1 MTKSYLRRRLMA
13 ITLLPSALI
22 SVVLIAYFTITA
34 LNTLE
39 QEIRRNGMATV
50 RYLAPVSEYEIL
62 AGHEKAL
69 QALTQAVLRETSAK
83 AAVLVN
89 SRGRLLAASGRTSLS
104 SDTLQHIP
112 AEPAVIAE
120 TDAWIAFGAPVW
132 RSLEEVDPLFEVD
145 GQEPKPEALGSV
157 FVEFD
162 KGELLRQE
170 RMLIGEALLFLFF
183 ALLVLGYLA
192 ERVARDLVAPVR
204 RLVDAVEQVTHGQ
217 FQTRVANDTAGEIGI
232 LEQGFNVMASH
243 IEEAHRS
250 MVTRIEEATAHLAYQ
265 ARHDDLTGLIKRREF
280 EERLNK
286 ALFGVKTTGEAYC
299 VMLIA
304 LDRVKQISDACG
316 YQAADELLRQV
327 ALLLEEQASGEEL
340 IARVGTNEFGVLIH
354 DGIPRASKLA
364 EAICALVEQF
374 RFVWGEKVFSIEIS
388 IGICAI
394 PSDVQDVAAILA
406 IVDAACHEAHIS
418 GRNCIVEKRSEYQG
432 ESASDGQWA
441 SLIEQGL
448 AGQALTIEA
457 LPLMPINSQL
467 ARMHHVEINASFYLS
482 GHSPI
487 TFAAL
492 LDAAERYGLASV
504 IDQRLLDAAIEALA
518 RPKQQQMLC
527 CLIPISGAS
536 LRQTAVVDELASRL
550 STGNLNGEGLCFLI
564 QEDQLTSMT
573 SLVMSF
579 IKEVRILG
587 CKICLDGFGGGLS
600 SFGHLRGI
608 QPDFIRLSSS
618 LTREFP
624 GNRSSTALLRAIR
637 EITLDQNILLIADGI
652 NSHAMLETISPLG
665 VDLVGGMAVAPREP
679 FATWLEGVILRREVP
694 LSDARQMA
702 GKRG

>member
-1 MTKSYLRRRLMA
+1 MSASNLRRRLMV

-22 SVVLIAYFTITA
+22 AVILIAYFTLTA

-39 QEIRRNGMATV
+39 QEIRRKGLATV

-69 QALTQAVLRETSAK
+69 QSLTQAVLQETGAK

-89 SRGRLLAASGRTSLS
+89 ARGRMLAASGRTSLS
-104 SDTLQHIP
+104 SDMLQRNLP
-112 AEPAVIAE
+112 KPDVVAE
-120 TDAWIAFGAPVW
+120 TDSWIAFGAPVL

-145 GQEPKPEALGSV
+145 GQLAQPEALGSV

-162 KGELLRQE
+162 KGELLHQE
-170 RMLIGEALLFLFF
+170 RMLIGQALSFLVLALL
-183 ALLVLGYLA
+183 ALRYLA
-192 ERVARDLVAPVR
+192 GRLATDLTRPVK
-204 RLVDAVEQVTHGQ
+204 RLVEAIEQVTHGQ
-217 FQTRVANDTAGEIGI
+217 FATRVVNDTAGEIGI
-232 LEQGFNVMASH
+232 LENGFNVMASH
-243 IEEAHRS
+243 IEEAHKS

-286 ALFGVKTTGEAYC
+286 ALASVRTTGEAYC
-299 VMLIA
+299 VMLVA
-304 LDRVKQISDACG
+304 LDRVKQVSDACG
-316 YQAADELLRQV
+316 YQAADELLRQA
-327 ALLLEEQASGEEL
+327 ALLLQEQANDEEL
-340 IARVGTNEFGVLIH
+340 IARVGGNEFGVLIH
-354 DGIPRASKLA
+354 DSIARARQLA

-374 RFVWGEKVFSIEIS
+374 RFVWGEKVFSLEIS

-394 PSDVQDVAAILA
+394 PNDAQDVAAILA
-406 IVDAACHEAHIS
+406 IVDAACHEAHTS
-418 GRNCIVEKRSEYQG
+418 GRSRIVERRSENQA
-432 ESASDGQWA
+432 ESTSEGQWA

-448 AGQALTIEA
+448 AGQALAIEA
-457 LPLMPINSQL
+457 LPLMPIQSQL
-467 ARMHHVEINASFYLS
+467 AKTHFVEISASFHLP
-482 GHSPI
+482 GHSSI
-487 TFAAL
+487 TLAAL
-492 LDAAERYGLASV
+492 VDAAERYGLASV
-504 IDQRLLDAAIEALA
+504 IDQRLLDTAIQALA
-518 RPKQQQMLC
+518 RPSQQQALC

-536 LRQTAVVDELASRL
+536 LRQTMVVDELASHL
-550 STGNLNGEGLCFLI
+550 SASHLSGAGLCFLI

-573 SLVMSF
+573 SQVMNF

-600 SFGHLRGI
+600 SLGHLRGMK
-608 QPDFIRLSSS
+608 PDFIRLASS
-618 LTREFP
+618 LAREFSS
-624 GNRSSTALLRAIR
+624 NRSSTALLRAIR

-652 NSHAMLETISPLG
+652 NSHAMLEKISPLG